1 MSWYGDFNDPVT
13 FLGLLK
19 SSTGAQNYGDYNSP
33 VYDSLLAQADAIACG
48 DWVLADSSGVVF
60 VPAARFEEVLTTA
73 EGLAAREQ
81 QMIARVRNG
90 EPVSVVMSHQYESM
104 LKGS

>member
-1 MSWYGDFNDPVT
+1 MVAKEVEP
-13 FLGLLK
+13 
-19 SSTGAQNYGDYNSP
+19 A
-33 VYDSLLAQADAIACG
+33 LAKTKAVVATC
-48 DWVLADSSGVVF
+48 VVF
-60 VPAARFEEVLTTA
+60 VPAARLEEVLATA

>member
-1 MSWYGDFNDPVT
+1 ME
-13 FLGLLK
+13 
-19 SSTGAQNYGDYNSP
+19 
-33 VYDSLLAQADAIACG
+33 IACQEPIVVRGIRVRPG

-60 VPAARFEEVLTTA
+60 VPAARLEEVLATA